1 MRADTKKAP
10 NGAFCLMQKDVAEWT
25 GPEIER
31 RNGPAD
37 PAEKENPADRTING
51 IEFWR
56 SGRDSNP
63 RPST

>member
-1 MRADTKKAP
+1 MPAQIMEKGSGGLGDNDVTTGNRKA
-10 NGAFCLMQKDVAEWT
+10 Q
-25 GPEIER
+25 R
-31 RNGPAD
+31 PAD